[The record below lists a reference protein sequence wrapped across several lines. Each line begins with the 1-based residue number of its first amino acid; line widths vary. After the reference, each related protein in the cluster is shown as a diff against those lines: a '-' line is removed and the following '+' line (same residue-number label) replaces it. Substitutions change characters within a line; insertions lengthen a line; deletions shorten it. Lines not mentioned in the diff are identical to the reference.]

1 MKQLQN
7 KKGKFNTI
15 ILSGIFIAV
24 ITYLISQTIF
34 SIFLTESFNP
44 IISKNA
50 FEYNLLYR
58 ISENQWWNALLILTS
73 LTLSVVVYISL
84 VSYKKRKHLKYNE
97 EYDL

>member
-7 KKGKFNTI
+7 EKDKYNIFM
-15 ILSGIFIAV
+15 LRGIFIAF

-44 IISKNA
+44 TNSKTT
-50 FEYNLLYR
+50 FDYNILYR
-58 ISENQWWNALLILTS
+58 ISENQWWNALLIMTS

-84 VSYKKRKHLKYNE
+84 VSYKKE
-97 EYDL
+97 SI